1 MHNRTERQRSFSHQD
16 STKRSVTR
24 KSSHRRIAM
33 KKLSIAGVT
42 FVIAA
47 MLTAMPLSLK
57 SSPEGALSLS
67 FDSASARIGR
77 PLTPVSVAGVH
88 RRAHRRAYVGAAAVG
103 AAAVG
108 AAAAGA
114 YYAPRPACGYYPYP
128 PCY

>member
-1 MHNRTERQRSFSHQD
+1 
-16 STKRSVTR
+16 
-24 KSSHRRIAM
+24 M
-33 KKLSIAGVT
+33 KKLSIVGITV
-42 FVIAA
+42 VLGA

-57 SSPEGALSLS
+57 SSSDGALSLS

-77 PLTPVSVAGVH
+77 PLTPLSVAGVH

-103 AAAVG
+103 VAAG

-114 YYAPRPACGYYPYP
+114 YHAHPACGYYPYP